1 MNTNERDPRDII
13 SERLV
18 DAPRE
23 KIFRAVREPE
33 RLARWWG
40 PNGFRSTFEQFDFR
54 TGGEWKFM
62 FHGPDGKDYPNHC
75 RFEAI
80 EEPSLIALRHL
91 SVPGFV
97 LTMTLSDEAGKTR
110 LHWRQRFDTA
120 QLREQLAAVCIPS
133 NEQNFDRLEAELARM
148 A

>member
-1 MNTNERDPRDII
+1 
-13 SERLV
+13 
-18 DAPRE
+18 
-23 KIFRAVREPE
+23 
-33 RLARWWG
+33 
-40 PNGFRSTFEQFDFR
+40 
-54 TGGEWKFM
+54 
-62 FHGPDGKDYPNHC
+62 
-75 RFEAI
+75 
-80 EEPSLIALRHL
+80 
-91 SVPGFV
+91 V